1 MTSKHDFYKEIRDQ
15 DQPYHKQMLKLLKFV
30 DEEEINIM
38 SGAWMEH
45 MEDPDAEM
53 KFKD

>member
-1 MTSKHDFYKEIRDQ
+1 MIFTKEIRDQ

-30 DEEEINIM
+30 DEEMNIM

-53 KFKD
+53 KIKDFAQSQ